1 MRVSFYRL
9 VTGIGIAGLIAGCD
23 PSNVRSK
30 SWVEEHR
37 SEAQE
42 CLAAI
47 ERDGI
52 HNGRDL
58 EDVRRTFDSSTHQ
71 GWEDR
76 MRFEIYLSEC
86 KDRTMFTGYKKRE
99 DPAEL
104 REKALAEADNAI
116 RDDIENRRAR
126 LNKASR
132 HHEIKV
138 LGHNRFDTYDMKDGR
153 VIICRTK
160 VNDIGPLMDCDGDV

>member
-1 MRVSFYRL
+1 MSACFYRIAIG
-9 VTGIGIAGLIAGCD
+9 VGIAGLVAGCD

-42 CLAAI
+42 CIAAI
-47 ERDGI
+47 EKDGI
-52 HNGRDL
+52 HNGRSF
-58 EDVRRTFDSSTHQ
+58 EDVRRTLDGSTHR

-76 MRFEIYLSEC
+76 IRFEIYLREC
-86 KDRTMFTGYKKRE
+86 EDRTMFTGYKKRE

-116 RDDIENRRAR
+116 RDDIDDRRIR
-126 LNKASR
+126 LKKASK

-138 LGHNRFDTYDMKDGR
+138 LGRNRFDTYEMKDGR
-153 VIICRTK
+153 VIVCRTK
-160 VNDIGPLMDCDGDV
+160 VNDIGTLMDCDGDV